1 MDTIFGS
8 TEQTAALC
16 SALVSAQSECVHVA
30 KDSINASFAHKYASL
45 AAVIAA
51 SNETLHRNGLAVI
64 TLPADC
70 AGKMGMS
77 VTIVHVAGGYLK
89 QVFHVPVLA
98 DMHAFGS
105 ASTYARRYVLQAVLN
120 MTFDSDDDGNA
131 ASLGN
136 RVAAIAANA
145 AVRAASGI
153 PVPPQTQ
160 TQTRQAPPPATT
172 VAAQRAT
179 NALLKRVERVNAAPP
194 GSEQSLRDLVA
205 KVDEPLL
212 LRKAAESRLESLAAN
227 VEKDAPVFSATA
239 ETK

>member
-77 VTIVHVAGGYLK
+77 VTIVHVAGGYMR

-160 TQTRQAPPPATT
+160 ARQAPPPATT

-227 VEKDAPVFSATA
+227 VKKEAPVLSATA